1 MSGDF
6 RYVAMPNWWLHPESD
21 VIILD
26 EDMPEELRP
35 DGVR

>member
-1 MSGDF
+1 VSGDF
-6 RYVAMPNWWLHPESD
+6 RYVPMPNWWIYSETD
-21 VIILD
+21 VTILD